1 MRTVDLLVVAGY
13 LLCMVAVGRYFAR
26 RQRDSED
33 FFLGGRRMPAWAVA
47 ISVFASLASTVGYL
61 GDPGEIIRHGIGMF
75 VRFGA
80 LPFYLAVTLWVIVPF
95 FRRAGVTT
103 VFEILEQRFGRSTRL
118 LGVGIW
124 CYMQLAFLG
133 LVLLLASRVIA
144 RMTGVGEIYVIL
156 AIGAASVLYT
166 SAGGLKSVIWTDVI
180 QFVFLFLGVLV
191 TLVVIAAETGT
202 GPRTW
207 WLAVS
212 GTTHPLPPLVSTD
225 LATRHTILGALIF
238 GFVVNLSYNCSEQV
252 VVQRYA
258 ATPRPVL
265 MMLAN
270 YGAGV
275 LFTLLQIAVGAALL
289 VYYTRFPE
297 ALPQGVTDVTQAE
310 FADDAFPD
318 FIQYHLPVGLSGLVI
333 AALLGAAQSTMD
345 SGVNSIAAVMSHD
358 VLPAFGYQRAAG
370 DLQLARWTTRGAG
383 LGVLLMAI
391 LAGQLSDANNIID
404 IAQKVVHLGLGPMG
418 GLLLV
423 TILGLRGSALAA
435 NTALLLGLAAA
446 LVGAFGDQLLGR
458 PLLSPLLIIPVSW
471 LVTLVAAPLL
481 VLLSGGRTVSRG

>member
-1 MRTVDLLVVAGY
+1 MTTVDLLVVVGY
-13 LLCMVAVGRYFAR
+13 LLCMIAVGRYFAR

-33 FFLGGRRMPAWAVA
+33 FFLGGRRMPPLAVA

-80 LPFYLAVTLWVIVPF
+80 LPFYLLFTLWVIVPF

-103 VFEILEQRFGRSTRL
+103 AFEILGNRFGPSTRL

-133 LVLLLASRVIA
+133 LVLLLASRVISQ
-144 RMTGVGEIYVIL
+144 MTGVAELYVIL

-166 SAGGLKSVIWTDVI
+166 SAGGLQSVIWTDVI

-191 TLVVIAAETGT
+191 TLWVIATETGT
-202 GPRTW
+202 GPLQW
-207 WLAVS
+207 WRAVA
-212 GTTHPLPPLVSTD
+212 GQTHQLPPLFSSD
-225 LATRHTILGALIF
+225 LATRHTVLGALLF

-258 ATPRPVL
+258 ATPRPGL

-297 ALPQGVTDVTQAE
+297 ALPQGVTAVTQAE

-318 FIQYHLPVGLSGLVI
+318 FIQYHLPVGLGGLVI

-358 VLPAFGYQRAAG
+358 VLPAVGYRSSAG
-370 DLQLARWTTRGAG
+370 DLKMARWITRGAG
-383 LGVLLMAI
+383 VGVLLMAI
-391 LAGQLSDANNIID
+391 LAGRLSDSNNIVD

-418 GLLLV
+418 ALMLV
-423 TILGLRGSALAA
+423 AILGRRGTAA
-435 NTALLLGLAAA
+435 TANMSLLLGIGAA
-446 LVGAFGDQLLGR
+446 LLGAFGDQLFGR

-471 LVTLVAAPLL
+471 LVTLLAAPLL
-481 VLLSGGRTVSRG
+481 ALLSGWLVPDRG